1 MAAPPAPGSPSL
13 LRRGYAVTFLLIALF
28 VTTAGPATADG
39 GGAATPT
46 AAPALA
52 ATGTKPLV
60 FMGLGTIAGLAVVA
74 GAGLIASVRRRRGAD
89 APPTDRC

>member
-1 MAAPPAPGSPSL
+1 MAAPPAPGSPSR

-28 VTTAGPATADG
+28 FTTAGPAAAH
-39 GGAATPT
+39 GGAAGPT
-46 AAPALA
+46 APPALA
-52 ATGTKPLV
+52 AASTKPLV

-74 GAGLIASVRRRRGAD
+74 GAGLIASVRRRRGTA

>member
-1 MAAPPAPGSPSL
+1 MAAPPAPGSPSR

-28 VTTAGPATADG
+28 FTTAGPA
-39 GGAATPT
+39 AAYGRAARPT
-46 AAPALA
+46 APPASA
-52 ATGTKPLV
+52 AASNKPLV

-74 GAGLIASVRRRRGAD
+74 AAGLIGSVRRRRGAD